1 MRKMFFS
8 VKNFLKKQL
17 VQGSIPATKISE
29 TRMSNLLYQS
39 DIISMKELSLEHI
52 QQVLDLAKRFKQQ
65 TLTNTL
71 QGKLIGN
78 CFFES
83 STRTRLSFEAAT
95 LRQGGQVVGFSSDDS
110 LSVQKG
116 ETLEDTIRMISEY
129 TDAIVM
135 RHPREG
141 AARLA
146 AEISNKPV
154 INAGD
159 GSNQHPTQTL
169 VDLFSIQESQNRVD
183 GLSIGLVGDLKYGR
197 TIHSLTQA
205 CKLYDVRLY
214 LVSPESLTLPESMC
228 ETLKKHGVRFSFHHS
243 IEEIIPKIDILYMT
257 RIQQE
262 RFSKS
267 EYALIKDAYILTP
280 SQLKNAKP
288 NLKILHPLPRVNE
301 IDVSVDKLDSAYYFQ
316 QAANGVYVRQALL
329 TLLLNEKIP

>member
-1 MRKMFFS
+1 M
-8 VKNFLKKQL
+8 KN
-17 VQGSIPATKISE
+17 
-29 TRMSNLLYQS
+29 MLYQS
-39 DIISMKELSLEHI
+39 DLISVRELSLEHI
-52 QQVLDLAKRFKQQ
+52 QQILDLAKYYKAHPVQ
-65 TLTNTL
+65 NTL
-71 QGKLIGN
+71 QGKVVAN

-95 LRQGGQVVGFSSDDS
+95 FRSGGQVIGFTSDEA

-116 ETLEDTIRMISEY
+116 ETLEDTIRVIADY
-129 TDAIVM
+129 ADAIVI

-146 AEISNKPV
+146 AEVSDKPV

-169 VDLFSIQESQNRVD
+169 VDLFSMQESQQKLD
-183 GLSIGLVGDLKYGR
+183 GLSIALVGDLKYGR

-205 CKLYDVRLY
+205 CELFDVRLY

-228 ETLKKHGVRFSFHHS
+228 DRLKKRGVRFSFHRS
-243 IEEIIPKIDILYMT
+243 IEEVLPKVDILYMT

-262 RFSKS
+262 RFGKA
-267 EYALIKDAYILTP
+267 EYQLVKDAYILTP
-280 SQLKNAKP
+280 AQLKHAKP

-301 IDVSVDKLDSAYYFQ
+301 IDVSVDKLDHAYYFQ
-316 QAANGVYVRQALL
+316 QSANGVFVRQALL
-329 TLLLNEKIP
+329 TLLLNNSIPKEAFS